1 MNRHYFAYRSFNPE
15 FETMKR
21 FVDIG
26 LDTICFFP
34 GHSNNSLGLP
44 YSKYPPTWYWYGKY
58 NFDSLD
64 RNIIT
69 GSSREIDTVNDS
81 VFRSN
86 YGFLAGPRNSRG
98 HHIGPIHRSFHGT

>member
-34 GHSNNSLGLP
+34 GHSNNSMGLP
-44 YSKYPPTWYWYGKY
+44 YAKYPPTWCWYGKY
-58 NFDSLD
+58 NFESLD
-64 RNIIT
+64 QQISDLKKIK
-69 GSSREIDTVNDS
+69 EDI
-81 VFRSN
+81 
-86 YGFLAGPRNSRG
+86 L
-98 HHIGPIHRSFHGT
+98 IGLEDQYLDICQYFKSY